1 MKNNKIIQVIDK
13 QTIESMIYIIRGQKV
28 MLDFD
33 LAKIYGY
40 STTRFN
46 IPTDNGIVVKDKNE
60 DFTLPFDA
68 PYVIKAQVHSGGR
81 GKAGGVKVAKS
92 LEEAKKI
99 VNEMIGTTL
108 YTKQVPSGKVVNEVL
123 ITDAVDLQKQI
134 YLSLTLDAASESVV
148 VISSLEGGTEIE
160 EVALNNP
167 SATVT
172 TKIPYEIGLKSYHA
186 LSIAKS
192 LKIKKENTGAF
203 VEMLK
208 NMYKMFFEL
217 DCSLIEINPLIEND
231 KGLIAID
238 AKVNFDDNALYRHP
252 DILALRD
259 IREED
264 QKELEASKYDLNFVS
279 LNGNIGCL
287 VNGAG
292 LAMATMD
299 IIKSYGGEPANF
311 LDVGGS
317 ATVEKVTG
325 AFKILLSDP
334 NIKAIMVNIFGGIM
348 KCDIIAQG
356 IVEAVKTVKLNVPL
370 IVRLDGTNVKEGKE
384 IIAKSNLNIIAA
396 DSLHDAVV
404 KAVEASR

>member
-1 MKNNKIIQVIDK
+1 MKIHEYQAK
-13 QTIESMIYIIRGQKV
+13 QLFR
-28 MLDFD
+28 
-33 LAKIYGY
+33 
-40 STTRFN
+40 RFN

-60 DFTLPFDA
+60 DFVLPFDA

-92 LEEAKKI
+92 LEDAKKI
-99 VNEMIGTTL
+99 VNEMIGMTL
-108 YTKQVPSGKVVNEVL
+108 YTKQVPSGKLVNEVL

-134 YLSLTLDAASESVV
+134 YLSLTLDSASESVV

-167 SATVT
+167 SAIVT

-192 LKIKKENTGAF
+192 LKIKKENINTF

-252 DILALRD
+252 DILELRD

-264 QKELEASKYDLNFVS
+264 KKELEASKYDLNFVS

-325 AFKILLSDP
+325 AFKILLSDH

-348 KCDIIAQG
+348 KCDIIAEG

-370 IVRLDGTNVKEGKE
+370 IVRLDGTNVEKGKE

-396 DSLHDAVV
+396 DNLHDAAI

>member
-1 MKNNKIIQVIDK
+1 MKIHEYQAK
-13 QTIESMIYIIRGQKV
+13 QLFR
-28 MLDFD
+28 
-33 LAKIYGY
+33 
-40 STTRFN
+40 RFN
-46 IPTDNGIVVKDKNE
+46 IPTDNGVVVKDKNE

-92 LEEAKKI
+92 LEDAKKI
-99 VNEMIGTTL
+99 VNEMIGMTL

-160 EVALNNP
+160 EVALNKPN
-167 SATVT
+167 AIVT

-186 LSIAKS
+186 LSIAKR
-192 LKIKKENTGAF
+192 LKIKKENINTF

-325 AFKILLSDP
+325 AFKILLSDK

-356 IVEAVKTVKLNVPL
+356 IVEAVKTVKLDVPL

>member
-1 MKNNKIIQVIDK
+1 MKIHEYQAK
-13 QTIESMIYIIRGQKV
+13 QLFK
-28 MLDFD
+28 
-33 LAKIYGY
+33 
-40 STTRFN
+40 RFN

-60 DFTLPFDA
+60 DFVLPFDA

-108 YTKQVPSGKVVNEVL
+108 YTKQVPSGKLVNEVL

-167 SATVT
+167 SAIVT

-252 DILALRD
+252 DILELRD

-356 IVEAVKTVKLNVPL
+356 IVEAVKTVKLDVPL